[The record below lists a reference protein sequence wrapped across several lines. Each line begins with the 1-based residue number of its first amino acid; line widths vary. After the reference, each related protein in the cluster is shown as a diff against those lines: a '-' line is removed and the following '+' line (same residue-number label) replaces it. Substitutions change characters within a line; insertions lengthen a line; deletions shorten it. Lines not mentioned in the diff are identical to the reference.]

1 MLPLESVSHW
11 IFSQSKIHPS
21 LCGYEAVSGALS
33 GGIRW
38 CLFLCYFVN
47 YLIFISMVTSVCVNI
62 IQHPAVSI
70 AVSPGFFFRVI
81 SMIHPA
87 MEAFSFIQVHGDHF
101 FHFTHRFQIHLMVC
115 AISLVSI
122 IMHPSSPPFLKMAG
136 LRVTSSRQTW

>member
-47 YLIFISMVTSVCVNI
+47 YLIFISMMTSVCLNI

-70 AVSPGFFFRVI
+70 AVSPGFFFQGHFHDTP
-81 SMIHPA
+81 SYGG
-87 MEAFSFIQVHGDHF
+87 FF
-101 FHFTHRFQIHLMVC
+101 FHTGSWGPLLPFHASFPDPPDGLRDLFGFDNHASVF
-115 AISLVSI
+115 
-122 IMHPSSPPFLKMAG
+122 PPFLKMAG